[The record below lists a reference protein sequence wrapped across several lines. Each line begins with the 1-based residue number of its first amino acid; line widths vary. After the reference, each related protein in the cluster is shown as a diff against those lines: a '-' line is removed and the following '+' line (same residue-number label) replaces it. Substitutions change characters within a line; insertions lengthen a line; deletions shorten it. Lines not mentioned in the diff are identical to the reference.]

1 MGKKRSSKMKN
12 YELKKVKDSYSA
24 EGYYYELTCKY
35 GSANIFQEP
44 EDENTTNYHAIIY
57 TKYGNFIEEI
67 DSFSL
72 EFVADEA
79 YESLKASLE
88 KVHLFM
94 QAEIKRNMN
103 IINNLIARNQQN
115 KDIIAELDNLI
126 KERDAE

>member
-1 MGKKRSSKMKN
+1 MKN
-12 YELKKVKDSYSA
+12 YELKKVNDSYST
-24 EGYYYELTCKY
+24 EGYYYELICKY
-35 GSANIFQEP
+35 GSANIFPEP
-44 EDENTTNYHAIIY
+44 EDESTTNYHAIIY
-57 TKYGNFIEEI
+57 TKYGNFMEEI

-72 EFVADEA
+72 EFVADQA
-79 YESLKASLE
+79 YECLKESLE

-103 IINNLIARNQQN
+103 TINDLIARNQQN